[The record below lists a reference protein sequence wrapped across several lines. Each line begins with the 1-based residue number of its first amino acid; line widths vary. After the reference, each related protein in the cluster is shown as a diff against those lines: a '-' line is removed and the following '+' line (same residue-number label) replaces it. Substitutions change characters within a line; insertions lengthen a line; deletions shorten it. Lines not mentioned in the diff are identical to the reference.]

1 MIVGLDEKMSTIA
14 LCGVRC
20 TVLTLSVLYG
30 HFSGYFPIPFR
41 LEVIPLL
48 ANVTVVSYRTDDSRI
63 LGGVQINDL
72 PEVLLLCYF

>member
-30 HFSGYFPIPFR
+30 HYSGYFPIPFR
-41 LEVIPLL
+41 LEVIPRL
-48 ANVTVVSYRTDDSRI
+48 AYVTVVPFRTDDSRI

-72 PEVLLLCYF
+72 SEVQLLRYF